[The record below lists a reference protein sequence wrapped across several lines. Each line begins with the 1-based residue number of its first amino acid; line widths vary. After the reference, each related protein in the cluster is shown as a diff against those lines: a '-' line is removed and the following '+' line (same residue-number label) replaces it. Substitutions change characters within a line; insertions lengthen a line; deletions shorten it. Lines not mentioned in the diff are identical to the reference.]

1 MIILSESDIRELVDA
16 DSARA
21 VVDNAFRALHR
32 GEATLANVIS
42 LPFIEPTGAAHIKA
56 GHLHDDAV
64 WTVKVSG
71 DFYPGDGSGTRHS
84 GLMLVMSATDG
95 SPVAMLVDNGYLT
108 ELRTGAAGA
117 IAAELLAREDAAA
130 VAVIGAGS
138 QARYQLDAL
147 LKVRTIE
154 TVNVASRSAES
165 AHAFVRE
172 IERTYGLRS
181 QVFQSVEHAV
191 RGADIV
197 VTTTP
202 SRSPLVEADWL
213 DPGTHVTAVG
223 SDEPDKQELAPDVLA
238 RADVVAVDE
247 RGQAARF
254 GELHHAIEAGLCARE
269 DVVTLGELL
278 EGTARG
284 RVRADD
290 LTVADL
296 TGVGVQDAAIAALAA
311 RASARLQATYL
322 TSRGERRTHRPPMPG
337 AVHGTQSAVAEARP
351 VVDGDA
357 G

>member
-1 MIILSESDIRELVDA
+1 MIILNESEIRELVDA

-21 VVDNAFRALHR
+21 VVKDAFRALQR

-71 DFYPGDGSGTRHS
+71 DFYLGDGSGTRHS
-84 GLMLVMSATDG
+84 GLMLVLSATDG
-95 SPVAMLVDNGYLT
+95 SPVAVLVDNGYLT

-117 IAAELLAREDAAA
+117 IAAELLAREDADT

-154 TVNVASRSAES
+154 TVNVASRSPEG

-172 IERTYGLRS
+172 IERTYGLTS
-181 QVFQSVEHAV
+181 QVFESVEHAV

-202 SRSPLVEADWL
+202 SRTPLVEADWL
-213 DPGTHVTAVG
+213 DAGTHVTAVG

-238 RADVVAVDE
+238 RADVVAVDD
-247 RGQAARF
+247 RGQAAHF
-254 GELHHAIEAGLCARE
+254 GELHHAIQAGFCAHE

-278 EGTARG
+278 DGTARG
-284 RVRADD
+284 RVGADD

-311 RASARLQATYL
+311 RESARREVTHL
-322 TSRGERRTHRPPMPG
+322 TSRGERRTRPTMP
-337 AVHGTQSAVAEARP
+337 SAVRERRSSVTKTRP
-351 VVDGDA
+351 FVDGDA
-357 G
+357 S